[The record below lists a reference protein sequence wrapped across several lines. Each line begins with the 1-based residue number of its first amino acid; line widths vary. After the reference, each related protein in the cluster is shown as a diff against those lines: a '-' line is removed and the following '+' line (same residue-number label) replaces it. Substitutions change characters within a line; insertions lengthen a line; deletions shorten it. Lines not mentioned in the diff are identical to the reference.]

1 MTRALRLLPA
11 LTLAAVLTITA
22 SAEYELA
29 RTVLALPPG
38 IAWALPVAIDSYV
51 LTAFRSGRDVR
62 PARAVMAGA
71 LTAAM
76 GAHLVTAGRPSGHAL
91 PVVVTAPAATGIMI
105 VLVVVAWRVHVLIDP
120 ATTSKG
126 SDQVPDAPD
135 VPAAPGALASTPT
148 HLARPSAGARGESP
162 STRPLAASTPAVAAD
177 ASAATANASIAMNES
192 ERMHSGS
199 AAAPPSP
206 SSSPTRRSGAAAAS
220 SAAPTTKATAAVGAS
235 DEQILAALNGP
246 PPSIRALMR
255 DHGIGQA
262 RATRIHQAASR
273 DRNQQNNYGDP
284 EEPQDSPDRSNSKIE
299 REEPMQEPGE
309 AMNERRPENQGIE
322 EQDTHTCIT
331 DRVGQSGS
339 TTGEKVPDSPVI
351 TLPLWEGK

>member
-62 PARAVMAGA
+62 PALAVMAGA

-76 GAHLVTAGRPSGHAL
+76 GAHLVTADRPSGEAL
-91 PVVVTAPAATGIMI
+91 PVAVTAPAATGIMI

-126 SDQVPDAPD
+126 TDQVPDAPD
-135 VPAAPGALASTPT
+135 VPAVPGALASTPA
-148 HLARPSAGARGESP
+148 HLARPNAGASADAP
-162 STRPLAASTPAVAAD
+162 STGPLAASTPAPAAD
-177 ASAATANASIAMNES
+177 AYTATARAPGALTAS
-192 ERMHSGS
+192 RRLHSDS
-199 AAAPPSP
+199 AAAPPAPPSP
-206 SSSPTRRSGAAAAS
+206 PTRRSAAAAAS
-220 SAAPTTKATAAVGAS
+220 SAAPTTKATATVGAS
-235 DEQILAALNGP
+235 DEQIVATLSGQ

-273 DRNQQNNYGDP
+273 DHNQQNNSEDP
-284 EEPQDSPDRSNSKIE
+284 EEPQDSPERSNNKIE
-299 REEPMQEPGE
+299 REEQTQEPGE
-309 AMNERRPENQGIE
+309 AMNERRPKNQGIE
-322 EQDTHTCIT
+322 EPDTHTCIT
-331 DRVGQSGS
+331 DRVGQSRS
-339 TTGEKVPDSPVI
+339 TNGGGAADSSVI
-351 TLPLWEGK
+351 ALPLWGVK